1 MVSILAG
8 RFRLI
13 RKDDKELVVHIFGG
27 VEKKQLRQK
36 NVDFICGFYDTPR
49 TDRWILEDAKD
60 DPGFYLIVKKG
71 E

>member
-1 MVSILAG
+1 LTMVSILAG

-36 NVDFICGFYDTPR
+36 NVDFTFGKNGYC
-49 TDRWILEDAKD
+49 
-60 DPGFYLIVKKG
+60 KKMKYKFLRKL
-71 E
+71 